1 MAGAEEFEDMLS
13 DVSKNNCRQFWENK
27 KQWNLAQTLNIMRK
41 DDVMCDVTLL
51 VGSEKMPFRAH
62 RLVLAAAFDYFK
74 AIFSAEMKDSVM
86 NELDLQCIS
95 SEDMALLLEFAYKGE
110 TDIHQENAHKVTI
123 LAKYF
128 GAECLL
134 DQCCRFMSQFKR
146 DRGTKKMVKF
156 ADCFEIHKLM
166 FNLITTSFT
175 EEKILYAELD
185 KLPVKSV
192 LEVIRH
198 PAAVICD
205 NDPMQNEEML
215 FQMMMARF
223 SSEDEKGDHILKLL
237 ESIHLPQVSAAFLDT
252 AETQFRHIP
261 AVKNLIKEAR
271 KEIDPAETREWYL
284 PRYKNKASVQI
295 EDHEENIYV
304 RGEVSHLYSPRVL
317 VQGFPFFLYVYDYEY
332 EDEELEGDAYHD
344 IYDPV
349 NIALE
354 CPAPIEKVILPYPL
368 KVCSQLESG
377 KRYIIENKYYA
388 GKVEPGPAV
397 YCDPDCLGDNKFCL
411 TVERCKKH

>member
-1 MAGAEEFEDMLS
+1 MAGAEEFKGMLS
-13 DVSKNNCRQFWENK
+13 DASTGKTFWEK
-27 KQWNLAQTLNIMRK
+27 EKPWSLFQTLNIMRK
-41 DDVMCDVTLL
+41 DDVMCDVTIL
-51 VGSEKMPFRAH
+51 VGSEKTPFKAH

-74 AIFSAEMKDSVM
+74 AIFSAEMKDSVA
-86 NELDLQCIS
+86 LPCIS
-95 SEDMALLLEFAYKGE
+95 PEDMTLLLEFAYKGE
-110 TDIHQENAHKVTI
+110 TDIHQKNVHKVTI
-123 LAKYF
+123 LAKCF
-128 GAECLL
+128 GAEYLL

-156 ADCFEIHKLM
+156 ADCFEIQKLKI
-166 FNLITTSFT
+166 NLIKTSFT
-175 EEKILYAELD
+175 EEEILYAELD

-205 NDPMQNEEML
+205 NEPMQNEEML

-252 AETQFRHIP
+252 TETQFGHIP
-261 AVKNLIKEAR
+261 GVKNLIKEAR

-284 PRYKNKASVQI
+284 PRYKNKVSVQI
-295 EDHEENIYV
+295 ADQDNRIV
-304 RGEVSHLYSPRVL
+304 VKGNVSYYYSPCVL
-317 VQGFPFFLYVYDYEY
+317 VQGFSFFLYVYDYEY
-332 EDEELEGDAYHD
+332 DEEELDRCAYDD

-354 CPAPIEKVILPYPL
+354 CPAPIEKMILPYPL
-368 KVCSQLESG
+368 KVCAQLESG
-377 KRYIIENKYYA
+377 KRYIIQNTYYA
-388 GKVEPGPAV
+388 GTAEPLPAV
-397 YCDPDCLGDNKFCL
+397 YCDPECLGDGKFCL
-411 TVERCKKH
+411 IVERCKKQ